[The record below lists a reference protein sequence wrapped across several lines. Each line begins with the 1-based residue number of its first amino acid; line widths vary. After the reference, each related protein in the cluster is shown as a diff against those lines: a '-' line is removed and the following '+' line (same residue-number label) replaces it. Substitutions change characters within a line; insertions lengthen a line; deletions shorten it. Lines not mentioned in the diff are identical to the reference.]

1 MATPSALASRMGR
14 FLEVFSTLRYRNMRL
29 FWIGLLSQ
37 VAGQQMM
44 IVTIGWLAYDLTG
57 SPLTLG
63 IVNLLQAAPRIL
75 LNLVGGALADRWDQ
89 RKIIVVNQIGSML
102 VLAGL
107 ATLTVF
113 GLVEIWHLAVASLAV
128 GFFQTLDEPSRASL
142 FPHLLPSRDLL
153 PGAVPLISMAWQG
166 SRLFAPA
173 IAGFV
178 IAASGAGVSFYLSM
192 AGAAMM
198 AMMVSLLN
206 VGRIQRS
213 AQTSMATAIVDGT
226 KYVWRNSLFRI
237 VMVMAFANSLF
248 GMGYNLMLPVFA
260 VDEFNVDARGLG
272 FLFTA
277 GAVGGI
283 LSLLTLASL
292 IRRFG
297 TGRLILAGMLGFD
310 ISLILFAF
318 SPSYSVALVSIFVV
332 GFMGH
337 LYLSSGE
344 VLLQTLV
351 PDELRGRVM
360 GLYGLLWSI
369 MPLGAAVLN
378 SIADFTGAPIALA
391 GGAITAML
399 VWFLVGVRS
408 KDLRDAGRPES
419 RANVLDPPATAPR
432 Q

>member
-1 MATPSALASRMGR
+1 MRMLTVNALANRMGR
-14 FLEVFSTLRYRNMRL
+14 FLEVFSALRYRNMRL
-29 FWIGLLSQ
+29 FWTGLLSQ

-44 IVTIGWLAYDLTG
+44 IVTIGWLAFDLTG

-63 IVNLLQAAPRIL
+63 IVNLLQAVPRIL

-89 RKIIVVNQIGSML
+89 RRIIIVNQIGSMF

-113 GLVEIWHLAVASLAV
+113 DLIEIWHLAVASLAV

-166 SRLFAPA
+166 SRIFAPA

-178 IAASGAGVSFYLSM
+178 IASAGAGVSFYLSM

-198 AMMVSLLN
+198 AMMVSLLS

-213 AQTSMATAIVDGT
+213 SRTSIAEAIVDGT
-226 KYVWRNSLFRI
+226 RYVWRNSLFRI

-248 GMGYNLMLPVFA
+248 AMGYNLMLPVFA
-260 VDEFNVDARGLG
+260 ADEFGVDARGLG

-277 GAVGGI
+277 GGIGGI
-283 LSLLTLASL
+283 LSLLSLAPL

-310 ISLILFAF
+310 ISLIVFAF
-318 SPSYSVALVSIFVV
+318 SPSYPAALASIFVV

-360 GLYGLLWSI
+360 GLYGMLWSI

-378 SIADFTGAPIALA
+378 SIANFTGAPIALA
-391 GGAITAML
+391 AGASVAL
-399 VWFLVGVRS
+399 VIWVLIGVRN
-408 KDLRDAGRPES
+408 KELREAGRPELREAEAIS
-419 RANVLDPPATAPR
+419 
-432 Q
+432 

>member
-1 MATPSALASRMGR
+1 MAAVNALASRMGR
-14 FLEVFSTLRYRNMRL
+14 FLEVFTTLRYRNMRL

-102 VLAGL
+102 VLAAL
-107 ATLTVF
+107 ATLTIF
-113 GLVEIWHLAVASLAV
+113 DLVEIWHLAVAALAV

-153 PGAVPLISMAWQG
+153 PGAVPLISIAWQG
-166 SRLFAPA
+166 SRIFAPA

-178 IAASGAGVSFYLSM
+178 IASAGAGVSFYISM
-192 AGAAMM
+192 TGAAMM
-198 AMMVSLLN
+198 ALMVRMLN
-206 VGRIQRS
+206 VGRIQR
-213 AQTSMATAIVDGT
+213 AARTSMATAIVDGAR
-226 KYVWRNSLFRI
+226 YVWRNSLFRI
-237 VMVMAFANSLF
+237 VLVMAFANSLF

-260 VDEFNVDARGLG
+260 ADEFDVGARGLG
-272 FLFTA
+272 LLFTA
-277 GAVGGI
+277 GGIGGI

-292 IRRFG
+292 IRRYG

-310 ISLILFAF
+310 ISLIVFAF
-318 SPSYSVALVSIFVV
+318 SPSYPAALASIFVV
-332 GFMGH
+332 GFFGH

-360 GLYGLLWSI
+360 GLYGMLWSI

-378 SIADFTGAPIALA
+378 GVANFTGAPVALA
-391 GGAITAML
+391 GGASVAVVI
-399 VWFLVGVRS
+399 WFLVGVRS
-408 KDLRDAGRPES
+408 KELRDAGRPEAVAAEAEAVS
-419 RANVLDPPATAPR
+419 
-432 Q
+432 

>member
-1 MATPSALASRMGR
+1 MGR
-14 FLEVFSTLRYRNMRL
+14 FLEVFTTLRYRNMRL

-102 VLAGL
+102 VLAAL
-107 ATLTVF
+107 ATLTIF
-113 GLVEIWHLAVASLAV
+113 DLVEIWHLAVAALAV

-153 PGAVPLISMAWQG
+153 PGAVPLISIAWQG
-166 SRLFAPA
+166 SRIFAPA

-178 IAASGAGVSFYLSM
+178 IASAGAGVSFYISM
-192 AGAAMM
+192 TGAAMM
-198 AMMVSLLN
+198 ALMVRMLN
-206 VGRIQRS
+206 VGRIQR
-213 AQTSMATAIVDGT
+213 AARTSMATAIVDGAR
-226 KYVWRNSLFRI
+226 YVWRNSLFRI
-237 VMVMAFANSLF
+237 VLVMAFANSLF

-260 VDEFNVDARGLG
+260 ADEFDVGARGLG
-272 FLFTA
+272 LLFTA
-277 GAVGGI
+277 GGIGGI

-292 IRRFG
+292 IRRYG

-310 ISLILFAF
+310 ISLIVFAF
-318 SPSYSVALVSIFVV
+318 SPSYPAALASIFVV
-332 GFMGH
+332 GFFGH

-360 GLYGLLWSI
+360 GLYGMLWSI

-378 SIADFTGAPIALA
+378 GVANFTGAPVALA
-391 GGAITAML
+391 GGASVAVVI
-399 VWFLVGVRS
+399 WFLVGVRS
-408 KDLRDAGRPES
+408 KELRDAGRPEAVAAEAEAVS
-419 RANVLDPPATAPR
+419 
-432 Q
+432 